1 MRQIEKTRR
10 AINMVRQKYGAA
22 ERRGKRA
29 KGCFARFHWK
39 ERYAKER
46 RRAGRA
52 ARRGSL
58 CGAEVCEGKA
68 PHKRNAAAQKERR
81 RTKGTPPHKRNAAA
95 QKKRKGSPK
104 AEIFIRFSKSCR
116 RTLIKYD
123 ILDKSVLS
131 GAKEIFG
138 RIYGK
143 ENNRVR
149 YRR

>member
-1 MRQIEKTRR
+1 M
-10 AINMVRQKYGAA
+10 
-22 ERRGKRA
+22 
-29 KGCFARFHWK
+29 
-39 ERYAKER
+39 
-46 RRAGRA
+46 
-52 ARRGSL
+52 
-58 CGAEVCEGKA
+58 CGAEACEGKL
-68 PHKRNAAAQKERR
+68 
-81 RTKGTPPHKRNAAA
+81 PHKRNAAA

-143 ENNRVR
+143 ENNRV
-149 YRR
+149 